1 MRMPKDALTIYRA
14 AQELDALVGG
24 KIDKVNMPDRDTMI
38 LLVHTRSGNKRL
50 LLSCNPSLPR
60 AHITERKYVNPDVA
74 SGMLMYFRKRL
85 VGAGIAEVIKDR
97 AERVVAFRLA
107 ARDELLRPVEYVLYA
122 ELTGKCANI
131 VFVENGVV
139 GNALRRVTAEAP
151 GKRAVLPGLEYAPPN
166 ATGRVSV
173 FDKTMFAERVTELGG
188 DLKSAVD
195 KTVSGLARATVVE
208 ILGSIGADGKSAG
221 DRAAIDAFI
230 DAAAGM
236 YDAPLDPTV
245 TFEDGA
251 PVDYFCSPYRTVG
264 GDAVHYPTLNAAMD
278 AYYSALFDAA
288 ELAMH
293 AKPLKAAVKSAVN
306 KNKKRLAE
314 ASDKLEQSSDYEKDK
329 LYGELITANIYR
341 IKRGDDSAT
350 LDNWYDGGT
359 VAVTL
364 DPTKTAA
371 QNAAARFKSYNKK
384 KTAIRYAEAAA
395 DTARAALDRLD
406 GITAELALCTTRR
419 ELAEVREEL
428 VALGLIK
435 QQTFKKGKKQ
445 TEPPSEPYAFD
456 IDGATLMVGKNHAQ
470 NDRITR
476 GAAKTDTWL
485 HVKDAHGCHA
495 VLKTA
500 APTSA
505 QLERAAE
512 IAAYYSASRG
522 SENVAVDYTLVK
534 HVHPHG
540 GGRVEYTDQK
550 TLYVTPKP

>member
-1 MRMPKDALTIYRA
+1 MPKDALTIYRA

-24 KIDKVNMPDRDTMI
+24 KIDKVNMPDRDTLI
-38 LLVHTRSGNKRL
+38 LLVHTRQGNRRL

-74 SGMLMYFRKRL
+74 SGTLMYFRKRL
-85 VGAGIAEVIKDR
+85 VGAGIAEVIKDK

-107 ARDELLRPVEYVLYA
+107 ARDELLRPVEYMMHV

-173 FDKTMFAERVTELGG
+173 FDRELFLSRIAEIGG
-188 DLKSAVD
+188 DLKTAVD

-208 ILGSIGADGKSAG
+208 LFDRLGADGKSAN
-221 DRAAIDAFI
+221 DV
-230 DAAAGM
+230 AAACAFLDEAAEL
-236 YDAPLDPTV
+236 YTAPLEPAV
-245 TFEDGA
+245 SFEDGA
-251 PVDYFCSPYRTVG
+251 PVDYFCFPYRTVG
-264 GDAVHYPTLNAAMD
+264 GELRFYPTLNAAMD

-288 ELAMH
+288 ELNALQ
-293 AKPLKAAVKSAVN
+293 KPLRAAVKSAVA

-314 ASDKLEQSSDYEKDK
+314 ASQKLDESADYEKDK
-329 LYGELITANIYR
+329 LFGELITANIYR
-341 IKRGDDSAT
+341 IKRGDECAT

-359 VAVTL
+359 VTVAL
-364 DPTKTAA
+364 DPTKNAA

-395 DTARAALDRLD
+395 EAARDALDRLD

-419 ELAEVREEL
+419 ELDEVREEL
-428 VALGLIK
+428 TALGLIK
-435 QQTFKKGKKQ
+435 RPPVKKAKKQ
-445 TEPPSEPYAFD
+445 VEPPSEPYSFD
-456 IDGATLMVGKNHAQ
+456 IDGAILLVGKNHAQ

-476 GAAKTDTWL
+476 GAAKTETWL

-500 APTSA
+500 APTPE

-512 IAAYYSASRG
+512 KAAYYSASRG

-550 TLYVTPKP
+550 TLFVTPKP